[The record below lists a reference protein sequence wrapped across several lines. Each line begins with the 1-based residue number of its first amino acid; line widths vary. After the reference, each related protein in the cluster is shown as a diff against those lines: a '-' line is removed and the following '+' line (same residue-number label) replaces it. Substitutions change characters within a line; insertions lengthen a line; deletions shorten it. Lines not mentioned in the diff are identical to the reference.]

1 VLRETAYYARMAFYF
16 GQFVRLVPITDPR
29 ALIAETLRRR
39 DEHFLDLVRTGV
51 YGNPNSPLY
60 ELLATAD
67 CGFDDLASLVRTR
80 GIEHALERLYDAGV
94 YFSHAEV
101 KGAPIVR
108 HGRTI
113 ANAVGATRHPR
124 SGGGIESISS
134 GSRSA
139 GTTTPGS
146 NAYRRYREAYE
157 SILLAEI
164 GAEDSIAATLHSILP
179 APSGLIFCAGEARRG
194 RPVKRW
200 FAGGGSRRA
209 APYRV
214 MTRALVAESRL
225 LGCQIPQPTLLA
237 DDDFLPV
244 VEWIAGTRRDGRGVL
259 IRANA
264 STATRVCAAARDS
277 GRDISGTVFVTSGEP
292 VSDAKRALLSEVG
305 ARCYP
310 RYVISELG
318 TVGLACSQTRGNSV
332 HWLCDSTALI
342 ARRRM
347 ASFADAEVNSL
358 LFTTINPHATRLLIN
373 AEMED
378 HAWLARATHDCE
390 FCRLG
395 FTTILE
401 DVHSFGKLTGHG
413 LTLAG
418 SDMIALL
425 EERLPRAFGGAP
437 GDYQLVEC
445 EGDRQSEVHL
455 RVSPRV
461 APPDLSP
468 LRTYLLREVR
478 AMYGGAL
485 SERTWVQTSSLKVVA
500 AEPFRTRNG
509 KIHPLHLISLTERTR
524 A

>member
-1 VLRETAYYARMAFYF
+1 MAFYF
-16 GQFVRLVPITDPR
+16 GQFVRLAPVADAR
-29 ALIAETLRRR
+29 ALIAETLQRR

-60 ELLATAD
+60 DLLTMAD
-67 CGFDDLASLVRTR
+67 CGFGDLASLVTTR

-108 HGRTI
+108 RGRTI
-113 ANAVGATRHPR
+113 ANTVGATRHPQ
-124 SGGGIESISS
+124 SSGGIESISS

-139 GTTTPGS
+139 GITTPGS

-157 SILLAEI
+157 SILLAEL
-164 GAEDSIAATLHSILP
+164 GAEDSITATLHSILP
-179 APSGLIFCAGEARRG
+179 APTALVYCAGEARRG
-194 RPVKRW
+194 RPVSRW
-200 FAGGGSRRA
+200 FASGGSRRA

-214 MTRALVAESRL
+214 ITRALIAEARL
-225 LGCQIPQPTLLA
+225 LGRQIPQPTLLA
-237 DDDFLPV
+237 DNDFSPV
-244 VEWIAGTRRDGRGVL
+244 VEWIAGIRREGRGVL

-264 STATRVCAAARDS
+264 STTTRVCAAARES

-292 VSDAKRALLSEVG
+292 VSDAKRALLREVG

-318 TVGLACSQTRGNSV
+318 TVGLACSKTSGNSV
-332 HWLCDSTALI
+332 HWFCDSTAVI
-342 ARRRM
+342 ARRRT

-378 HAWLARATHDCE
+378 HAWLVRATHDCE

-425 EERLPRAFGGAP
+425 EERLPKAFGGVP

-445 EGDRQSEVHL
+445 DGDRQSEVQL

-461 APPDLSP
+461 APADLSP
-468 LRTYLLREVR
+468 LLTYFLHEVR

-500 AEPFRTRNG
+500 AEPYRTRNG
-509 KIHPLHLISLTERTR
+509 KTLPLHLASLTERIR